1 MLLASLLFCNGAI
14 SQIQEDSDAST
25 SLIAQ
30 FHQEIKV
37 LHSDM
42 SKAFSDVKLEFEIT
56 RVADTYY
63 DAPDKVV
70 VWVEHGKFK
79 VEHLQHVDGEIKQYD
94 DSFDGKKFYAGSQDE
109 KEVLQPAVI
118 RIHDPFSNTNVRS
131 GKFYLINSH
140 DFLSY
145 AGVHVPENGA
155 YMRHFPYFG
164 SRLEHLLKKGESVSV
179 YESDGNIIVKCVVP
193 DYFMQYINE
202 DREYYEKRGWSSAS
216 PINDRKAAPKRKIE
230 MHMDPDY
237 RFAPVYM
244 IENHRDGRRTT
255 EVRAK
260 DWKHYKEYDIWIP
273 SNLVIDSVYES
284 DMSSYIYSL
293 KNLEFRCED
302 NVNYNLLEEYDK
314 PATWVLDFTHPD
326 AKDTPGGEARFYVGA
341 DGELTKKYQEA
352 IIAEIKR
359 SKKNRLLLLASIVI
373 LLGSIVYIWK
383 RRNNKYGK

>member
-1 MLLASLLFCNGAI
+1 
-14 SQIQEDSDAST
+14 
-25 SLIAQ
+25 
-30 FHQEIKV
+30 
-37 LHSDM
+37 
-42 SKAFSDVKLEFEIT
+42 
-56 RVADTYY
+56 
-63 DAPDKVV
+63 
-70 VWVEHGKFK
+70 
-79 VEHLQHVDGEIKQYD
+79 
-94 DSFDGKKFYAGSQDE
+94 
-109 KEVLQPAVI
+109 
-118 RIHDPFSNTNVRS
+118 
-131 GKFYLINSH
+131 
-140 DFLSY
+140 
-145 AGVHVPENGA
+145 
-155 YMRHFPYFG
+155 
-164 SRLEHLLKKGESVSV
+164 
-179 YESDGNIIVKCVVP
+179 
-193 DYFMQYINE
+193 
-202 DREYYEKRGWSSAS
+202 
-216 PINDRKAAPKRKIE
+216 
-230 MHMDPDY
+230 
-237 RFAPVYM
+237 M

>member
-79 VEHLQHVDGEIKQYD
+79 IEHLQHVDGGIKQYD
-94 DSFDGKKFYAGSQDE
+94 DAFDGKKFYMGSQDE
-109 KEVLQPAVI
+109 KDVMRPARI
-118 RIHDPFSNTNVRS
+118 RIYDPFSNTNVRS
-131 GKFYLINSH
+131 GVFSPINFH
-140 DFLSY
+140 GFLSY

-193 DYFMQYINE
+193 DYSMQYINE

-230 MHMDPDY
+230 MHLDPDY

-244 IENHRDGRRTT
+244 IENDREGSRAL

-260 DWKHYKEYDIWIP
+260 DWKHYQEYDIWIP
-273 SNLVIDSVYES
+273 SNLVIDSVYDS
-284 DMSSYIYSL
+284 DMSSYTYSL
-293 KNLEFRCED
+293 TNLEFRCED

-314 PATWVLDFTHPD
+314 PATLVLDFTHPD
-326 AKDTPGGEARFYVGA
+326 AKDIKGGEARFYVGT
-341 DGELTKKYQEA
+341 DGALTKKNGDA

-359 SKKNRLLLLASIVI
+359 SKKFRLLQLASIVI
-373 LLGSIVYIWK
+373 LLGSVVYIWK
-383 RRNNKYGK
+383 RRKNKYGK